1 MAGDLE
7 VPIAKTESQIL
18 TSSSSSPNFDGAEQ
32 REQGQERCGD
42 THTHTQ
48 EETEITRNIFD
59 LVDKIFGLEQQVD
72 EQKKD

>member
-32 REQGQERCGD
+32 REQGQGTMWRHSHTGGD
-42 THTHTQ
+42 GDNKEH
-48 EETEITRNIFD
+48 I
-59 LVDKIFGLEQQVD
+59 
-72 EQKKD
+72 

>member
-7 VPIAKTESQIL
+7 VPIVKTESQIL

-32 REQGQERCGD
+32 REQDRERCGD
-42 THTHTQ
+42 THTQ
-48 EETEITRNIFD
+48 EETEITRNTFD
-59 LVDKIFGLEQQVD
+59 LMDKIFGLEQQVD

>member
-7 VPIAKTESQIL
+7 VPIVKTESQIL
-18 TSSSSSPNFDGAEQ
+18 TSSSSSPNFDGAD
-32 REQGQERCGD
+32 RENKDRERCGA
-42 THTHTQ
+42 THAQ

-59 LVDKIFGLEQQVD
+59 LMDKIFGLEQQVD

>member
-1 MAGDLE
+1 MPGDLE
-7 VPIAKTESQIL
+7 VPIVKTESQIL

-32 REQGQERCGD
+32 REQGNDVE
-42 THTHTQ
+42 TLTATHTQ

-59 LVDKIFGLEQQVD
+59 LMDKIFGLEQQVD